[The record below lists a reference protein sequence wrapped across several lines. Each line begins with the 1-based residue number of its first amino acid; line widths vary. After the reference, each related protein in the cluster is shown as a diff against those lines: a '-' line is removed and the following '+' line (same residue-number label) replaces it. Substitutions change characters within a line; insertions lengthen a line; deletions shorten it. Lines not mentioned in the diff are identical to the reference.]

1 MKQFSSKISNHIAPV
16 GVRPLGRFKKLLLLV
31 AIALFASISSFA
43 GTGTKELE
51 ASSTLKT
58 AMEKEFTGASGI
70 KWYSDDNKTFMA
82 RFTLNERN
90 VTAYFDGD
98 GHLLATRRYVDAVN
112 LPLSVST
119 KLAQRYPN
127 EAIRW
132 VVEFQSEGATAYYVT
147 LEGTNTWKVIKA
159 SANGDLSVH
168 QRLKKA

>member
-1 MKQFSSKISNHIAPV
+1 MKQFSSKISNHIAPA

-31 AIALFASISSFA
+31 AIAVFTSVYSFA

-51 ASSTLKT
+51 ASNTLKT
-58 AMEKEFTGASGI
+58 ALDKEFTGASGI

-90 VTAYFDGD
+90 VTAYFDGE

-112 LPLSVST
+112 LPLAVST
-119 KLAQRYPN
+119 KLAQRYPS
-127 EAIRW
+127 ETIRW
-132 VVEFQSEGATAYYVT
+132 IVEFQSEGATAYYIT
-147 LEGTNTWKVIKA
+147 LEGSNTWKVIKA
-159 SANGDLSVH
+159 NASGDLSVH

>member
-1 MKQFSSKISNHIAPV
+1 MKQFSSKISNHIAPA

-31 AIALFASISSFA
+31 AIALFTSIYSFA
-43 GTGTKELE
+43 GTGANELE

-58 AMEKEFTGASGI
+58 ALNKEFTGASAI

-82 RFTLNERN
+82 KFMLNERN
-90 VTAYFDGD
+90 VTAYFDGE
-98 GHLLATRRYVDAVN
+98 GHLLATRRYVDAAN
-112 LPLSVST
+112 LPLSVAT

-132 VVEFQSEGATAYYVT
+132 VVEFQSDGNTAFYVT
-147 LEGTNTWKVIKA
+147 LEGSNTWKVIKA
-159 SANGDLSVH
+159 NANGDLSVH